1 MVIAS
6 QMRVGMAVRY
16 EGQDYKIVAAEYHP
30 GQGQQGGSTHAR
42 LQNLITR
49 TFWEHSFRA
58 DLKLEEVP
66 LEKQSLE
73 FLYADAGQCCFMHPE
88 TFEQTEIAAS
98 MVGPQA
104 GLLEPGMRV
113 VVEFAES
120 GPVNVNFPEVLEI
133 KIVDTAPPLH
143 QQADTNFKPAK
154 VAHGVEVLVPQF
166 VKSGDIIRLDT
177 RTLRYMDRAK
187 SKHF

>member
-1 MVIAS
+1 MGAQFS
-6 QMRVGMAVRY
+6 RGPETR
-16 EGQDYKIVAAEYHP
+16 GGAAEKH
-30 GQGQQGGSTHAR
+30 
-42 LQNLITR
+42 
-49 TFWEHSFRA
+49 
-58 DLKLEEVP
+58 
-66 LEKQSLE
+66 SLE
-73 FLYADAGQCCFMHPE
+73 FLYGDADQCYFMHPE

-113 VVEFAES
+113 TIEFAEA
-120 GPVNVNFPEVLEI
+120 GPVNVDFPEVLEV
-133 KIVDTAPPLH
+133 KIADTAPPVH

-166 VKSGDIIRLDT
+166 VKTGDIIRLDT

-187 SKHF
+187 ARHF